1 MKTMQARDAKA
12 RFSQLLEAANQGE
25 ATTITRHGV
34 RVAVVMPVD
43 DADKVY
49 QPRKKTIGQVLL
61 EYPGGI
67 DLESLRDHTPP
78 REIDL

>member
-12 RFSQLLEAANQGE
+12 RFSELLEAANSGE

-34 RVAVVMPVD
+34 RVAVLMPVEE
-43 DADKVY
+43 ADKIY